1 MGLVCAMLCEAEGQ
15 RVRGIHSKKKKKKKE
30 PNLLDPGGEERRE
43 SEGEMHMRG
52 GKKQDGQKKGET
64 VEKTLRAL
72 EGISQLRGHYVSV
85 HRI

>member
-1 MGLVCAMLCEAEGQ
+1 MGELTGMRKGIEKTDMKERYTERL
-15 RVRGIHSKKKKKKKE
+15 RGRKAARQTE
-30 PNLLDPGGEERRE
+30 
-43 SEGEMHMRG
+43 
-52 GKKQDGQKKGET
+52 KGET